1 MSDANNMSTPAPRR
15 WLGPAFL
22 GSLVVNLFLVG
33 LIASA
38 LWMHRP
44 PKFHGG
50 GPLPFILNGDRA
62 SLNQED
68 RTAMRQMMRSQFKTV
83 LPYLKEMDRSRTEL
97 AKVVGQTPYDPV
109 KVRDAFAH
117 FDQVQAEVSGIMREA
132 LVKGFGAMSD
142 DQRERIAKVMEE
154 NAEHRWDRRK
164 ERHGDDSD
172 DDGRDHGPDHDS
184 GPGPDRPSM
193 P

>member
-1 MSDANNMSTPAPRR
+1 MSDANKVSTPAPRR

-22 GSLVVNLFLVG
+22 ASLVVNLFLGG

-44 PKFHGG
+44 PKFRGG
-50 GPLPFILNGDRA
+50 GPLPFILSGDRA
-62 SLNQED
+62 ELNQED
-68 RTAMRQMMRSQFKTV
+68 RTAMRRMMRSQFKTV
-83 LPYLKEMDRSRTEL
+83 LPYLKEMDKSRTEL

-109 KVRDAFAH
+109 KVRDAFTH

-142 DQRERIAKVMEE
+142 EQRERIAKVMEE
-154 NAEHRWDRRK
+154 NAEHRWDRHK
-164 ERHGDDSD
+164 ERHGDDD
-172 DDGRDHGPDHDS
+172 DHGPDGD
-184 GPGPDRPSM
+184 GPPPDGPPM